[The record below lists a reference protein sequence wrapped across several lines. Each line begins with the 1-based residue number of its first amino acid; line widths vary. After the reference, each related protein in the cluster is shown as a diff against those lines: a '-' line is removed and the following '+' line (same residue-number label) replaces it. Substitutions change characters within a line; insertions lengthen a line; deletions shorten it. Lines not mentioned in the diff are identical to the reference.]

1 MATHAVTSQDFNQV
15 VESNDLVFVDFW
27 ATWCGPCRAFGPTFE
42 KASEANPDIY
52 FAKVDIDQ
60 NPDLASAAKVQA
72 VPTLMVIKNQ
82 QIVFQQAGAL
92 RASDLDDLIAQAK
105 ELDVNAAKRLRNRR
119 NKANIKGLQRCRS
132 MAKHQRHLLLCM
144 PALPACYICAR
155 PDSMAW
161 SRMSRWICAFRRSLK
176 WRRTACRACVNSSRI

>member
-1 MATHAVTSQDFNQV
+1 MATHAVTSKDFNQI

-42 KASEANPDIY
+42 
-52 FAKVDIDQ
+52 IDQ

-105 ELDVNAAKRLRNRR
+105 ALDVNAA
-119 NKANIKGLQRCRS
+119 AAEEAETQ
-132 MAKHQRHLLLCM
+132 AE
-144 PALPACYICAR
+144 
-155 PDSMAW
+155 
-161 SRMSRWICAFRRSLK
+161 
-176 WRRTACRACVNSSRI
+176 

>member
-1 MATHAVTSQDFNQV
+1 MATHAVTSKDFNQI

-27 ATWCGPCRAFGPTFE
+27 ATWCGPTFE
-42 KASEANPDIY
+42 KASEANSDIY

-105 ELDVNAAKRLRNRR
+105 ALDVNA
-119 NKANIKGLQRCRS
+119 
-132 MAKHQRHLLLCM
+132 
-144 PALPACYICAR
+144 
-155 PDSMAW
+155 
-161 SRMSRWICAFRRSLK
+161 
-176 WRRTACRACVNSSRI
+176 TAAEEAEAQAE

>member
-1 MATHAVTSQDFNQV
+1 MRWKTIPLIADLAHAGNASGWGTVIYSKAIAYEGCSPSRASMERTAR
-15 VESNDLVFVDFW
+15 SNHGNACSHFRGFQSDCGIQRSGIRGFW

-42 KASEANPDIY
+42 KASEANPDVY

-72 VPTLMVIKNQ
+72 VPTLMVVKNQ

-105 ELDVNAAKRLRNRR
+105 ALDVNAA
-119 NKANIKGLQRCRS
+119 AAEEAEAQ
-132 MAKHQRHLLLCM
+132 AE
-144 PALPACYICAR
+144 
-155 PDSMAW
+155 
-161 SRMSRWICAFRRSLK
+161 
-176 WRRTACRACVNSSRI
+176 

>member
-105 ELDVNAAKRLRNRR
+105 ELDRRYFCGITDEMMAADRKALCAVDAALLKEQAAELGAAMANGVRVVFGSKDAVEAAKEMFDTVETL
-119 NKANIKGLQRCRS
+119 
-132 MAKHQRHLLLCM
+132 
-144 PALPACYICAR
+144 
-155 PDSMAW
+155 
-161 SRMSRWICAFRRSLK
+161 
-176 WRRTACRACVNSSRI
+176 

>member
-1 MATHAVTSQDFNQV
+1 MRRKTILLTADIAYAGNAAGWGAVIYSKAIAYEGRSPSRASMERTARSNHATHAVTSQDFNQV

-105 ELDVNAAKRLRNRR
+105 ELDVNAA
-119 NKANIKGLQRCRS
+119 AAEEATEQ
-132 MAKHQRHLLLCM
+132 AQ
-144 PALPACYICAR
+144 
-155 PDSMAW
+155 
-161 SRMSRWICAFRRSLK
+161 
-176 WRRTACRACVNSSRI
+176 